1 MISNVRSKL
10 PLNMFNTLSRSGMYY
25 ILLYVRLIGIESWI
39 RNEKYMWQSHMCM
52 CVFGY
57 GERLY
62 EIDLVIYMLNN
73 MNPKNG

>member
-1 MISNVRSKL
+1 
-10 PLNMFNTLSRSGMYY
+10 
-25 ILLYVRLIGIESWI
+25 
-39 RNEKYMWQSHMCM
+39 MCM

-73 MNPKNG
+73 MNARMGNKSA